1 MRGSTAPGPST
12 AGFRIVWHDP
22 AMIVST
28 GRRDRH
34 GAFRWVAAAAAT
46 LLVAVAA
53 CTTTEPPSQ
62 AAPTPSAIASA
73 PASGAPSPTA
83 AATPAASASSAA
95 IADCGPSDLKMTGGP
110 WGGAAGSRGADVTV
124 QAGSTACRLPAT
136 PVVAMADSTG
146 RDLVHSALP
155 TGGDGPVL
163 EPGASRAFSFRVSNW
178 CDSTA
183 RLPLQAVGLVADGA
197 IEIGGLV
204 MTAAVLPPCNG
215 PGQPALVETDG
226 WQ

>member
-1 MRGSTAPGPST
+1 
-12 AGFRIVWHDP
+12 V
-22 AMIVST
+22 
-28 GRRDRH
+28 
-34 GAFRWVAAAAAT
+34 
-46 LLVAVAA
+46 
-53 CTTTEPPSQ
+53 
-62 AAPTPSAIASA
+62 
-73 PASGAPSPTA
+73 
-83 AATPAASASSAA
+83 
-95 IADCGPSDLKMTGGP
+95 IADCGPSDLTMSGGP

-124 QAGSTACRLPAT
+124 SAGATACRLPAT

-163 EPGASRAFSFRVSNW
+163 ESGASRVFSFRVSNW

-204 MTAAVLPPCNG
+204 MTAATLPPCNG

>member
-1 MRGSTAPGPST
+1 MG
-12 AGFRIVWHDP
+12 
-22 AMIVST
+22 
-28 GRRDRH
+28 
-34 GAFRWVAAAAAT
+34 
-46 LLVAVAA
+46 VAA
-53 CTTTEPPSQ
+53 CTTTVP
-62 AAPTPSAIASA
+62 
-73 PASGAPSPTA
+73 PSPTA
-83 AATPAASASSAA
+83 ATPTAIASQPASGGPSATPAATPSASASSAV
-95 IADCGPSDLKMTGGP
+95 IADCGPSDLKMIGGP

-124 QAGSTACRLPAT
+124 SAGATACRLPAT

-146 RDLVHSALP
+146 RDLVHSVLP
-155 TGGDGPVL
+155 TSGDGPVL

-183 RLPLQAVGLVADGA
+183 RLPLQAVGLFADGA

-204 MTAAVLPPCNG
+204 MTADALPPCNG